1 MAGGKA
7 EVQRDSTAQAI
18 LAAAERFCNEKND
31 VSLPQKRL
39 LYEFLAY
46 PGPNGKT
53 LSGLFAEG
61 AAVDPKATADIV
73 YMSRRWFGL
82 HIIKH
87 YYVMRQYK
95 DASGTVLGFLKFM
108 KAEGTL
114 PSSMSKDLDTAIQI
128 GEQGIVQLPAI
139 LRIMK
144 QPCARN
150 ECYSRVYPLR
160 PFPLCTV
167 PAASEV
173 RDSSSRHWPADTEQV
188 YHAWLGFVSERC
200 RLEPEELEAMVQ
212 AVPKRH
218 TIVGKVEGRWEI
230 KAVNPDNSVVFKQ
243 YGGEQTYTVP
253 FSAKRAA
260 DIQPGMVM
268 IATLVTLSNGDIFAT
283 DWGYV
288 YPTYYAPVMD
298 HAYDFGP
305 NKNVQLVY

>member
-7 EVQRDSTAQAI
+7 EVDSTAQAI
-18 LAAAERFCNEKND
+18 LAAAERFCNEKNG
-31 VSLPQKRL
+31 VSLTQKRL

-61 AAVDPKATADIV
+61 TAVDPQSTADIV

-95 DASGTVLGFLKFM
+95 DASGVVLGFLKFM

-114 PSSMSKDLDTAIQI
+114 PSSMSKDLDTAIQT
-128 GEQGIVQLPAI
+128 GEQGVVQLPAI

-150 ECYSRVYPLR
+150 EAYSRVYPLR

-167 PAASEV
+167 PAAAEV
-173 RDSSSRHWPADTEQV
+173 RDSSSRHWPADTAQV
-188 YHAWLGFVSERC
+188 NHAWLGFVSERC
-200 RLEPEELEAMVQ
+200 RVEPEELDAMVQ
-212 AVPKRH
+212 AVPKQH
-218 TIVGKVEGRWEI
+218 TVI

-243 YGGEQTYTVP
+243 YGGEQTYSVP

-260 DIQPGMVM
+260 DILPGMVM
-268 IATLVTLSNGDIFAT
+268 IATLVKLSNGDMYAT